1 LIFSQ
6 KSITLGAVKGMSDLG
21 FAMCQRCDDFDEHA
35 LNAGDQ
41 DLSMSDV
48 LARLLTPLSPKTNED
63 FS

>member
-1 LIFSQ
+1 
-6 KSITLGAVKGMSDLG
+6 MSDLG